1 MVISEL
7 DFFSG
12 KRVFI
17 TGHTGFKGTW
27 LTQIMVRSGAN
38 VCGYSLPIFDDKS
51 HFNGLGLRDA
61 ITHIEGDIRDQD
73 GLSKAMKD
81 FKPDIVFHLAAQ
93 ALVKLAYTDPVD
105 TYSTNVMGSL
115 SILQAVNKC
124 ESVKSLVYVTSDK
137 CYENVEWEWG
147 YRETDM
153 LGGHDPYSAS
163 KAAAEI
169 LFSSYTR
176 SFYKNRP
183 NLGAASVRA
192 GNVIGGGDY
201 SLDRIVPDCIR
212 AIRQNKPIEL
222 RNPKSTRP
230 WQHVLEP
237 LSGYI
242 LLAQKLYEEPQKFA
256 HPWNF
261 GPGSQEPRNVGDV
274 AQTIVG
280 VYGRGSV
287 KLDAVPSDFHEANLL
302 QLNCDLA
309 NHKLNWKP
317 RWDVDKTLKMT
328 ADWYRLV
335 DLGSSIQEVTN
346 NNIDD
351 YFGGSY
357 D

>member
-1 MVISEL
+1 MVLNEL
-7 DFFSG
+7 EFFAG

-27 LTQIMVRSGAN
+27 LTQIMVRSGVS
-38 VCGYSLPIFDDKS
+38 VCGYSLDVIDNKS
-51 HFNGLGLRDA
+51 HFNGLGVKDL
-61 ITHIEGDIRDQD
+61 ITHVEGDIRDQAS
-73 GLSKAMKD
+73 LTEAMIA
-81 FKPDIVFHLAAQ
+81 FEPDIVFHLAAQ

-115 SILQAVNKC
+115 NVLQAVNKC
-124 ESVKSLVYVTSDK
+124 DSVKSMVFVTSDK

-147 YRETDM
+147 YRETDK

-169 LFSSYTR
+169 VFSSYTR
-176 SFYKNRP
+176 SFFQDRP
-183 NLGAASVRA
+183 SLGAASVRA

-212 AIRQNKPIEL
+212 AIRLNKPIEL
-222 RNPKSTRP
+222 RNPQSTRP

-242 LLAQKLYEEPQKFA
+242 MLAQKLFEDPQKFA

-274 AQTIVG
+274 AQMIVD
-280 VYGRGSV
+280 VYGKGSV
-287 KLDAVPSDFHEANLL
+287 LLGAVPSDFHEANLL

-309 NHKLNWKP
+309 HHKLRWKP

-335 DLGSSIQEVTN
+335 DLGIPMHEVTN
-346 NNIDD
+346 NHIDE
-351 YFGGSY
+351 YFGGSN

>member
-1 MVISEL
+1 MVFSEL
-7 DFFSG
+7 KFFEG

-27 LTQIMVRSGAN
+27 LTQIMVQSGAI
-38 VCGYSLPIFDDKS
+38 VCGYSLPVINDES
-51 HFNGLGLRDA
+51 HFNGLNLKDE
-61 ITHIEGDIRDQD
+61 ITHIEGDICDEAN
-73 GLSKAMKD
+73 LTEAMRS

-93 ALVKLAYTDPVD
+93 ALVKLAYSDPVM
-105 TYSTNVMGSL
+105 TFSTNVMGSL
-115 SILQAVNKC
+115 NILQAVKNC
-124 ESVKSLVYVTSDK
+124 ASVRSMVYITSDK

-147 YRETDM
+147 YREVDP

-176 SFYKNRP
+176 SFYHERSNF
-183 NLGAASVRA
+183 GAASVRA

-212 AIRQNKPIEL
+212 AIRQNNPIEL
-222 RNPKSTRP
+222 RNPQSTRP

-242 LLAQKLYEEPQKFA
+242 LLAQKLFEDPKKYS

-261 GPGSQEPRNVGDV
+261 GPGSEVPRSVGYV
-274 AQTIVG
+274 AQKIVD
-280 VYGRGSV
+280 VYGQGSV
-287 KLDAVPSDFHEANLL
+287 SLGIVPSDFHEANLL

-309 NHKLNWKP
+309 NHKLGWKP
-317 RWDVDKTLKMT
+317 RWGVEKTLITT
-328 ADWYRLV
+328 ANWYCLV
-335 DLGSSIQEVTN
+335 DSGTSMEKVTN
-346 NNIDD
+346 AQIND
-351 YFGGSY
+351 YFGESN

>member
-1 MVISEL
+1 MVFSEL
-7 DFFSG
+7 KFFSG

-27 LTQIMVRSGAN
+27 LTQIMVKSGAI
-38 VCGYSLPIFDDKS
+38 VCGYSLPTNDDKS
-51 HFNGLGLRDA
+51 HFNGLGLKDL
-61 ITHIEGDIRDQD
+61 ITHVEGDICDEV
-73 GLSKAMKD
+73 GLIDAIIS

-93 ALVKLAYTDPVD
+93 ALVKLAYADPV
-105 TYSTNVMGSL
+105 TTFSTNVMGSL
-115 SILQAVNKC
+115 NILQAVNNC
-124 ESVKSLVYVTSDK
+124 SSVRSMIYVTSDK

-147 YRETDM
+147 YRETDT

-169 LFSSYTR
+169 VFSSYTR
-176 SFYKNRP
+176 SFYQKRAQF
-183 NLGAASVRA
+183 GAASVRA

-201 SLDRIVPDCIR
+201 SIGRVVPDCIR
-212 AIRQNKPIEL
+212 AIRHNNPIEL
-222 RNPKSTRP
+222 RNPQSTRP

-242 LLAQKLYEEPQKFA
+242 LLAQKLFEDPQKYA

-261 GPGSQEPRNVGDV
+261 GPGSQELRNVGDV
-274 AQTIVG
+274 AKKIVE
-280 VYGRGSV
+280 VYGQGSISCGV
-287 KLDAVPSDFHEANLL
+287 VPSDFHEANLL

-309 NHKLNWKP
+309 YNKLGWHP
-317 RWDVDKTLKMT
+317 RWDVDKTLKLT

-335 DLGSSIQEVTN
+335 DIGTSMQEVTN
-346 NNIDD
+346 THIDD
-351 YFGGSY
+351 YFGGSN